1 MGYNDSMTDTDRNK
15 ETSSQVQEATEQE
28 TKAPEVD
35 ADGVPIVPSVYGF
48 NSSEEGDEQST
59 SDESDEGGDATETK
73 ADSADAKATVERAE
87 TESDTLAATATGE
100 RELSTQDSDSSDGTE
115 SAEQAALNIKELANI
130 LSKGEEPPEGVDE
143 QILEAARDRIRLETA
158 ERQLAVLKEKV
169 IGNPYDSL
177 SEDQQNEIEQTR
189 ATEGNG
195 AAYLLEKKY
204 CDEVVR
210 NAMEGD
216 SKVREEA
223 VKQERVQTL
232 SDAAKQFGITTGDFD
247 NYIPKALANELTAK
261 VKNGEL
267 TFKEASLRGAK
278 AAAELKA
285 RFTGVKQVKQTKSQ
299 VAPKLIDVSKGNK
312 RGNVSDDKSN
322 IPNLGEAEKMFGFG
336 ADGRPIRRQ

>member
-1 MGYNDSMTDTDRNK
+1 MVYNDSMTDTDQNK

-35 ADGVPIVPSVYGF
+35 VDGVPIVPSVYGF

-59 SDESDEGGDATETK
+59 SDESDEGGDATET
-73 ADSADAKATVERAE
+73 
-87 TESDTLAATATGE
+87 ESDSLDASATGE
-100 RELSTQDSDSSDGTE
+100 REETDTLATQDSDSSEGTDN
-115 SAEQAALNIKELANI
+115 AEQVALNIKELANI

-189 ATEGNG
+189 ATEGNS

-232 SDAAKQFGITTGDFD
+232 SDAAKQFGITTSDFD

-299 VAPKLIDVSKGNK
+299 VAPKLVDVSKGNK
-312 RGNVSDDKSN
+312 RGNASDDKSN
-322 IPNLGEAEKMFGFG
+322 IPNLGEAERMFGFG